1 MSEYAPIIIA
11 LAIIVLIVLVIY
23 LGVSYAFEIYENRRL
38 QKVIDNGL
46 HYTIGFNKSLAEDVK
61 FLEDEL
67 RPYRRLANK
76 YGCCDAIE
84 LESAFDS
91 IWNQIKEVNAK
102 VEEGGT

>member
-1 MSEYAPIIIA
+1 MA

-38 QKVIDNGL
+38 QEEIDRGF

-61 FLEDEL
+61 FLEDLL

-76 YGCCDAIE
+76 YGCGDAIE
-84 LESAFDS
+84 LEKLLMDL
-91 IWNQIKEVNAK
+91 QDRLYRKD
-102 VEEGGT
+102 TDR

>member
-23 LGVSYAFEIYENRRL
+23 LGVSYVFEICENRRL
-38 QKVIDNGL
+38 KEEIDRGW
-46 HYTIGFNKSLAEDVK
+46 HYTIGFNQSLAKDVE
-61 FLEDEL
+61 FLEDAL

-84 LESAFDS
+84 LEKLLMDL
-91 IWNQIKEVNAK
+91 QDQLYRKDVGK
-102 VEEGGT
+102 

>member
-1 MSEYAPIIIA
+1 MCEYAPIIIA

-38 QKVIDNGL
+38 QEEIDRGF

-61 FLEDEL
+61 FLEDLL

-76 YGCCDAIE
+76 YGCGDAIE
-84 LESAFDS
+84 LEKLLMDL
-91 IWNQIKEVNAK
+91 QDRLYRKD
-102 VEEGGT
+102 TDR